1 MSIKPVNHSRKKN
14 TWFSVYKISGESMLP
29 EYKEGDFV
37 IINEIAFFI
46 RHLQIGDVII
56 FNHPT
61 YGFLIKKIDSVLPE
75 VGFFVSGSHKNSLD
89 SSKLGLIPISEV
101 KGKVVWH
108 IRKPSL
114 RQ

>member
-1 MSIKPVNHSRKKN
+1 
-14 TWFSVYKISGESMLP
+14 MLP

-37 IINEIAFFI
+37 IINEIAFFLH
-46 RHLQIGDVII
+46 HLKKDDVIV
-56 FNHPT
+56 FHHPT
-61 YGFLIKKIDSVLPE
+61 YGFLIKIIDSVLPE

-89 SSKLGLIPISEV
+89 SSKLGLIPISAV
-101 KGKVVWH
+101 IGRVIWH